1 MKKEPSSWKSRYP
14 LLHQF
19 FRGYLHQD
27 FPEEYG
33 SIAGALRQYRVDA
46 GDDEFGRFSAEWDKF
61 LEETGELSAGDI
73 DQILSIEMGGSWHIA
88 SRREVARFTAA
99 IGASGTSR
107 AS

>member
-1 MKKEPSSWKSRYP
+1 MMKDASTWKSRYP

-33 SIAGALRQYRVDA
+33 SIAGALRKYRADA
-46 GDDEFGRFSAEWDKF
+46 GEIEFARFADEWNAF
-61 LEETGELSAGDI
+61 LEETGELPATDI
-73 DQILSIEMGGSWHIA
+73 DQILSTDLGGSWHIA

-99 IGASGTSR
+99 VANSGTPR

>member
-1 MKKEPSSWKSRYP
+1 MKKDASSWKSRYP

-33 SIAGALRQYRVDA
+33 SIAGALRQYRADA
-46 GDDEFGRFSAEWDKF
+46 GEEEFGKFSDEWKSF
-61 LEETGELSAGDI
+61 LEETGELTAGDI
-73 DQILSIEMGGSWHIA
+73 DQILSTELGGSWHIA

-99 IGASGTSR
+99 VANSGTPR

>member
-1 MKKEPSSWKSRYP
+1 MKKDSAAWKSRYP

-33 SIAGALRQYRVDA
+33 SIAGALRQYRSDA
-46 GDDEFGRFSAEWDKF
+46 GEEEFTKFSNEWDQF
-61 LEETGELSAGDI
+61 LADTGELSAGDI
-73 DQILSIEMGGSWHIA
+73 DQILSLELGGSWHVA
-88 SRREVARFTAA
+88 SRREVTRFTAA
-99 IGASGTSR
+99 IANSASPR

>member
-1 MKKEPSSWKSRYP
+1 MKKDSPSWKSRYS

-33 SIAGALRQYRVDA
+33 SIAGALRQYRADA
-46 GDDEFGRFSAEWDKF
+46 GEEEFAKFAGEWNGF
-61 LEETGELSAGDI
+61 LEETGDLTAGDI
-73 DQILSIEMGGSWHIA
+73 DHILSAELGGSWHIA

-99 IGASGTSR
+99 VANSGSPR

>member
-1 MKKEPSSWKSRYP
+1 MKTDPPAWKSRYP

-33 SIAGALRQYRVDA
+33 SIAGALRQYRTDA
-46 GDDEFGRFSAEWDKF
+46 GEDEFSKFAGEWSSF
-61 LEETGELSAGDI
+61 LHETAELSAADI
-73 DQILSIEMGGSWHIA
+73 DQILSSELGGSWHVA
-88 SRREVARFTAA
+88 SRREVQRFTAA
-99 IGASGTSR
+99 VTNSGNSR

>member
-1 MKKEPSSWKSRYP
+1 MKNDSSNWKSRYP

-33 SIAGALRQYRVDA
+33 SIAGALRQYRADV
-46 GDDEFGRFSAEWDKF
+46 GEEEFTKFAAEWNAF
-61 LEETGELSAGDI
+61 LEATGELTAGDI
-73 DQILSIEMGGSWHIA
+73 DQILAGELGGSWHIA

-99 IGASGTSR
+99 VANSGTPR